1 MISHNDPWAY
11 LFLGILIGG
20 SIYAAIRLGM
30 MIYYKF
36 KFEYQYLQHPHL
48 IEYSEEGLCLEPHA
62 WVDTALAVRDLPV
75 GRYKL
80 CSNCG
85 MIMGNKEKM
94 ASEHLL
100 KQVREAKAI
109 FEAKQKEQEESAAR
123 IAQIHSGY
131 IDLYLRRNF
140 AEELNDPEFA
150 KKLTSLAHY
159 SLEAL
164 EAATQKAE
172 AELGGDGEDAGT
184 PWGPMKGNA

>member
-20 SIYAAIRLGM
+20 STYAAIRLGM

-36 KFEYQYLQHPHL
+36 KFEHQYLQHPHL
-48 IEYSEEGLCLEPHA
+48 IGYDESRLCLDPHD

-85 MIMGNKEKM
+85 MIMGNREKM
-94 ASEHLL
+94 ASDTLL
-100 KQVREAKAI
+100 KQVKEAKAI
-109 FEAKQKEQEESAAR
+109 FEARQKEQEESAAR

-150 KKLTSLAHY
+150 RKLTDLAHY

-164 EAATQKAE
+164 ESATQKAE